1 MTKINKSN
9 IKKLTMEDIE
19 TENKNNTKI
28 LNEMLENKIDYLI
41 SILDNNEIFFHN
53 QLEKEG
59 FIFPISEN
67 KMIKFLLHYIG
78 FTVLGLYDE
87 M

>member
-9 IKKLTMEDIE
+9 IE
-19 TENKNNTKI
+19 TEIKNNTKI
-28 LNEMLENKIDYLI
+28 LSEMLENKIDYLI
-41 SILDNNEIFFHN
+41 SILDSNEIFFHN

>member
-1 MTKINKSN
+1 MNR
-9 IKKLTMEDIE
+9 IKKITMEDIE
-19 TENKNNTKI
+19 TEIKNNTKI

-41 SILDNNEIFFHN
+41 SILDSNEIFFHN

>member
-9 IKKLTMEDIE
+9 IE
-19 TENKNNTKI
+19 TEIKNNTKI
-28 LNEMLENKIDYLI
+28 LSEMLENKIDYLI

-59 FIFPISEN
+59 FIFPINEN
-67 KMIKFLLHYIG
+67 KMIKFLLHYMG